1 MASVQWSANF
11 PPSQPPVI
19 SNRFQFWWLPVL
31 LFSIF
36 RSPLFFLQALGLAYA
51 PDGRAKLAKYFD
63 TPRLRRPKCAPPAD
77 ATCLRLF
84 PGTIC
89 FRGRLIASFIAAIL
103 RLLSFVPRRRCQ
115 CLANSTKLLIGA
127 ASAWTK
133 FECGEVLGRVGRGP
147 R

>member
-1 MASVQWSANF
+1 MSPTIVRQIYKEKQLPAACKMNGQCAMVGQFSAIAATSHLEPVSVLVAASL
-11 PPSQPPVI
+11 VI
-19 SNRFQFWWLPVL
+19 LH
-31 LFSIF
+31 FSF
-36 RSPLFFLQALGLAYA
+36 SSFFLQALGLAYA
-51 PDGRAKLAKYFD
+51 PDGCAKLAKYFD

-115 CLANSTKLLIGA
+115 
-127 ASAWTK
+127 
-133 FECGEVLGRVGRGP
+133 
-147 R
+147 